1 VIEARDEPM
10 FTAAGVAAAT
20 GASLIGEPSARV
32 ESIVADSREAGPFAL
47 FVALPGARVDGHS
60 FIEAALR
67 EGTSCILARS
77 DQRSSVEAASSALAK
92 QAGAALLFVPDTLSA
107 LQSLARA
114 YRARYPNLL
123 RIGVTGSSGKT
134 TTKECIASILGRSRS
149 IIVNHGNLNSDIG
162 LPLSIFAI
170 TKAHEV
176 GIFEMGMSRL
186 GEMNELASVLE
197 PDVALITNVGIAH
210 VGVLGSR
217 DAIAGEKKAIF
228 SRFDGRQA
236 GFVWED
242 DDYNAFLK
250 SGVRGDV
257 ADFGPRSTIRLSVAR
272 DRGLEGYDLSWDG
285 IAFHYPLPGR
295 HNLLDAVGAA
305 ATASRAGAS
314 ASDVAEG
321 LSSVRPLFGRS
332 EVLRGEFTIVRDC
345 YNANPDSMAAAIRL
359 CDSVDWA
366 GRRAYVLGSMLEL
379 GPESEAAHRTMGEI
393 AGRSEADALFFFG
406 EETRSAFDA
415 ARLAGFRGL
424 MIFETDFE
432 RLLAAIRGY
441 IAPGD
446 LALIKASRSMALERL
461 AEALATGRSRTT
473 ESSRVLGEASDVP

>member
-1 VIEARDEPM
+1 MIDVRAEPL
-10 FTAAGVAAAT
+10 FTAAGVAIIT
-20 GASLIGEPSARV
+20 GASLTGEPSASV
-32 ESIVADSREAGPFAL
+32 DSIVVDSREVRSLAL

-60 FIEAALR
+60 FIEDALR
-67 EGTSCILARS
+67 EGASCILARS
-77 DQRSSVEAASSALAK
+77 DHRSSVEAASSALAK
-92 QAGAALLFVPDTLSA
+92 QTGAALLFVPDTLSA

-114 YRARYPNLL
+114 HRARYPNLL

-149 IIVNHGNLNSDIG
+149 VIVNHGNLNSDIG

-176 GIFEMGMSRL
+176 GIFEMGMNRL
-186 GEMNELASVLE
+186 GEINELASVFE
-197 PDVALITNVGIAH
+197 PDIALVTNVGIAH

-217 DAIAGEKKAIF
+217 DAIAEEKKAIF

-250 SGVRGDV
+250 SGVRGDM
-257 ADFGPRSTIRLSVAR
+257 ADFGPRSTRRLGVGR
-272 DRGLEGYDLSWDG
+272 NLGLDGYDLSWDG
-285 IAFHYPLPGR
+285 IDFRYPLPGR
-295 HNLLDAVGAA
+295 HNLLDAVAAA
-305 ATASRAGAS
+305 ATASRAGAT
-314 ASDVAEG
+314 AFDVAKG

-332 EVLRGEFTIVRDC
+332 EVLRGDFTIVRDC
-345 YNANPDSMAAAIRL
+345 YNANPDSVEAAIKL
-359 CDSVDWA
+359 CDSVEWA

-406 EETRSAFDA
+406 EETRFAFDA

-424 MIFETDFE
+424 TIFETDFE
-432 RLLAAIRGY
+432 RLLAAVRGY

-446 LALIKASRSMALERL
+446 LALLKASRSMALERL
-461 AEALATGRSRTT
+461 AEALATGKSRTT
-473 ESSRVLGEASDVP
+473 ESLRDLGEASDVS